1 MHPCFV
7 EKPIN
12 DRPYV
17 IGADTAGSGADYFTA
32 KVYDSN
38 GNLIQTH
45 PELTFEIMNS
55 LNSNPEVS
63 RVHVEGNIPF
73 VTADDVLKWMEKIDK
88 ALKTLEA
95 AREAVQ
101 KEQTTSTKKVR
112 GKSEIGMYE
121 QPAS

>member
-1 MHPCFV
+1 MIKKDVFGDENFKIDPKYDLIDEFKRFSSTPSTRLLDAAEEGAEFV
-7 EKPIN
+7 ISEFKALKDKRGEVDRSGKP
-12 DRPYV
+12 
-17 IGADTAGSGADYFTA
+17 
-32 KVYDSN
+32 
-38 GNLIQTH
+38 L
-45 PELTFEIMNS
+45 
-55 LNSNPEVS
+55 
-63 RVHVEGNIPF
+63 